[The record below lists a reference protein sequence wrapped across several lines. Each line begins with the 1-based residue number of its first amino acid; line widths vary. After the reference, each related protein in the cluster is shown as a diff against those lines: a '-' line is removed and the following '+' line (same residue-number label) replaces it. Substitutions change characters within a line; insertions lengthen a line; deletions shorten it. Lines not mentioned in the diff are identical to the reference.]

1 MRARPV
7 AFMNIETV
15 GHYYVPLITFY
26 TVFGRFVRIVF

>member
-7 AFMNIETV
+7 AFMNIET
-15 GHYYVPLITFY
+15 VPLITFY